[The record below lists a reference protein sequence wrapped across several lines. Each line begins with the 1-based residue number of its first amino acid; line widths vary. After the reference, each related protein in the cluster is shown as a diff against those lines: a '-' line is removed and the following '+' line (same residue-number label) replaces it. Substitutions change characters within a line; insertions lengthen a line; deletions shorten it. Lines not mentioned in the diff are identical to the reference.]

1 MLHPHK
7 EMKHGGNLF
16 HRILTGIVMVV
27 ATLSPLI
34 TAPQLINIYISRNVS
49 GVSQVTWLAYV
60 FTASMWFSYGVIHRE
75 RVLIINGALG
85 VILGSLISLGIVLY
99 R

>member
-7 EMKHGGNLF
+7 EMKHGGSIF
-16 HRILTGIVMVV
+16 QRIFTGVVMVV

-34 TAPQLINIYISRNVS
+34 TVPQLLNIYVTRDVS

-75 RVLIINGALG
+75 RVLIVNGMLG
-85 VILGSLISLGIVLY
+85 MLLGSLISLGIVLY

>member
-1 MLHPHK
+1 M
-7 EMKHGGNLF
+7 G
-16 HRILTGIVMVV
+16 V

-34 TAPQLINIYISRNVS
+34 TTPQLINIYVTKNVS
-49 GVSQVTWLAYV
+49 GVSQATWLAYV

-75 RVLIINGALG
+75 RVLIVNGMLG
-85 VILGSLISLGIVLY
+85 MILGILISLGILLY